1 MLKKVGILITI
12 LLVCSTSSYAETLSN
27 KLEQCVKVQDDLSRL
42 NCFDRLSLTSKNT
55 VEIKEP
61 PTQSQKES
69 RFGGDNI
76 EKKKRQEIG
85 YNLEKVI
92 YTVAKIKK
100 NIRKK
105 LTIYFENGQVWKQN
119 DTITF
124 RLKKE
129 DKVEISAGI
138 LGSFFLKKM
147 NTNKAIRVKR
157 IK

>member
-1 MLKKVGILITI
+1 MLKKVGILITVLI
-12 LLVCSTSSYAETLSN
+12 VFSIDSYGETLSN
-27 KLEQCVKVQDDLSRL
+27 KLEQCAKVQDDLSRL
-42 NCFDRLSLTSKNT
+42 SCFDRLSLTAKYI

-69 RFGGDNI
+69 RFGGDI
-76 EKKKRQEIG
+76 VEKKKRQKNG

-100 NIRKK
+100 SIRKK
-105 LTIYFENGQVWKQN
+105 LTIYFENGQVWKQY

-124 RLKKE
+124 RLNKE
-129 DKVEISAGI
+129 DKVEISTGM
-138 LGSFFLKKM
+138 LGSFFLKKI
-147 NTNKAIRVKR
+147 NTNRAIRVKR